1 MPLIC
6 FGYISTHHT
15 LQHTPIYFNSTNCD
29 STTSFF
35 SFIIYL
41 LAFICIFSLE
51 WFLWKGLGKVCEMD
65 CWLRRGKEW
74 SFRFTSRFPNLTFSR
89 ELWVVSKRMRSR
101 THEAQ
106 MSFRWR
112 VAGLSLGPSGRTAQ
126 GRLRTSWRLYTS
138 ERGMSGIPCW
148 ASCHHSLTPDQRL
161 RDDSTFLGLQN

>member
-112 VAGLSLGPSGRTAQ
+112 VAGLIWERDVWNTLLSQLPPQPDTWSTIKRWFNIFRAAKLGFDLPHYQ
-126 GRLRTSWRLYTS
+126 
-138 ERGMSGIPCW
+138 
-148 ASCHHSLTPDQRL
+148 
-161 RDDSTFLGLQN
+161 